1 MRGIREHFRIE
12 ELAPGVHAAIA
23 TAEGFGLCNSGIV
36 DLGGARLVFDAMLT
50 PQAGEALGNA
60 ARRLTGGPVDFLV
73 NSHYHGDHVRG
84 NGAVAAQHIVSTHR
98 VRELIIERAAA
109 AIASDR
115 VEATGELENLR
126 SGKTP
131 ATPAERAVYEGWF
144 EGILATPPDW
154 AVTPPDV
161 TIGQEL
167 ILQGSRRRAR
177 IVSFGGGHS
186 PSDVLVHL
194 PDDGIV
200 FLGDLLSIGF
210 HPCLWDGDPEGLVR
224 ILGEVR
230 GLRADRALPG
240 HGPIGGEPELRLME
254 QYLATLRRLARDQRS
269 EGARHGSSDPAP
281 PPPPFDGWKF
291 RSFFDQNLAFV
302 ASKLPP
308 TGRG

>member
-1 MRGIREHFRIE
+1 MTGIREHFRIE
-12 ELAPGVHAAIA
+12 ELAPGVHVAIA
-23 TAEGFGLCNSGIV
+23 TPEGFGLCNSGIV

-60 ARRLTGGPVDFLV
+60 ARRLLGGPIDFLV

-84 NGAVAAQHIVSTHR
+84 NGAVAAKHIVSTHR

-109 AIASDR
+109 AITSDR
-115 VEATGELENLR
+115 VEAVGELENLR

-144 EGILATPPDW
+144 EGIIATPPSW
-154 AVTPPDV
+154 VVTPPDL
-161 TIGQEL
+161 TFSQEL
-167 ILQGSRRRAR
+167 VLQGSRRRAR

-200 FLGDLLSIGF
+200 LLGDLLSIGF
-210 HPCLWDGDPEGLVR
+210 HPCLWDGDPDGLVR

-230 GLRADRALPG
+230 RLRADRALPG
-240 HGPIGGEPELRLME
+240 HGPIGGDAELRVME
-254 QYLATLRRLARDQRS
+254 EYVGTLRRLAREQHA
-269 EGARHGSSDPAP
+269 EGVAKGPPPSAL
-281 PPPPFDGWKF
+281 PPPPFDAWKF

-302 ASKLPP
+302 ASRP
-308 TGRG
+308 TAPGR